1 MKSISFHISRQK
13 DVIPS
18 KTLMAVDAQNGSA
31 KSTKPTTEG
40 SPTCC
45 NKQAFHHKKHNGIF
59 NQ

>member
-1 MKSISFHISRQK
+1 M
-13 DVIPS
+13 IPS

-45 NKQAFHHKKHNGIF
+45 NKQAFHHNKHNGIF